1 MRTHPG
7 TTARRHWLR
16 VSLLAAIALSG
27 TGCARAM
34 VVESDRS
41 ALAAIEVRNESGVA
55 MIVSYETGGPRATLG
70 SVPAGG
76 TERFIIT
83 LPVGSAIRIHGVSES
98 GGRASGPHPVTLQA
112 GVTQRVTLR

>member
-1 MRTHPG
+1 MPGHVRTG
-7 TTARRHWLR
+7 VGRRTLLIP
-16 VSLLAAIALSG
+16 LLAMLALFSS
-27 TGCARAM
+27 GCARAM

-41 ALAAIEVRNESGVA
+41 ALAAVEVRNESGVA
-55 MIVSYETGGPRATLG
+55 MIVSYESGGPRATLG
-70 SVPAGG
+70 SVAAGG